1 MCIRDSLLT
10 GPSSAS
16 PAGVLSY
23 LPCWRGF
30 AGGAPRRVCSL
41 LGRRQSTSP
50 RRRVPNGALWVLW
63 GLRDP
68 SRRRKAGSHES
79 RWFTAPEWDNDWAFS
94 WSSVYGTRLWF
105 ATTSRENHGAWSPVG
120 TRAYSP
126 ASLART
132 RRRFRA
138 AGRSWESTVADAG
151 RHERMGLAVS
161 RRMVR
166 QLPVALRTAPPLLA
180 GPRRVIRTGVSRG
193 SGSCSPG
200 HGSIAVPRPASS
212 VPVART
218 DCWRCR

>member
-1 MCIRDSLLT
+1 M
-10 GPSSAS
+10 
-16 PAGVLSY
+16 SY

-30 AGGAPRRVCSL
+30 ASARCSTRVLSGPAAPEYLCSL
-41 LGRRQSTSP
+41 SGAERCSLTALGPQRRLQTP
-50 RRRVPNGALWVLW
+50 K
-63 GLRDP
+63 
-68 SRRRKAGSHES
+68 SRFAPES

-151 RHERMGLAVS
+151 GHERMGLAVS

-180 GPRRVIRTGVSRG
+180 GPRRVIRTGASRG